1 MVVLLRKKHLLT
13 GLVCAVLC
21 AALVVPAGRRAL
33 PAAGTVTPPGRVVI
47 VDAGHGGADGGA
59 VSQDGVAESGVN
71 LAIALR
77 LGQVLT
83 FCGHSVVLTRD
94 GEDSLCDDPA
104 ASLRQ
109 QKVSDTQNRVAL
121 VNGCPDGRL
130 ISIHQNTLPGHPG
143 VHGAQSFYNGQGDA
157 EDMARCIQQTLNCVA
172 NDREKDAK
180 RMDASIY
187 LMKHASCPAVLV
199 ECGFLSNP
207 EETARLRQPEY
218 QLHLATAI
226 AAGFGQYCTNEG
238 WK

>member
-1 MVVLLRKKHLLT
+1 MVLLIRKKHLLAAVT
-13 GLVCAVLC
+13 G
-21 AALVVPAGRRAL
+21 AALLLGAAAVSPRPSAATVSATASAGQ
-33 PAAGTVTPPGRVVI
+33 VVI
-47 VDAGHGGADGGA
+47 LDAGHGGADGGA

-121 VNGCPDGRL
+121 VNSCPDGRL

-157 EDMARCIQQTLNCVA
+157 EDMARCIQQTLNCAA

-218 QLHLATAI
+218 QLHLAAAI